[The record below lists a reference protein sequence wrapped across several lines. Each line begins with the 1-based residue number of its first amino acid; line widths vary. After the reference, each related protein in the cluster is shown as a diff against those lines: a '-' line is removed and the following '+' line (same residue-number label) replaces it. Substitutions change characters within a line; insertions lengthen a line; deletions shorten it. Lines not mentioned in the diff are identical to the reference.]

1 MSRERVLAALCVA
14 VVLAGGG
21 TVIARSGGEG
31 HAPAS
36 GIPSSQYWSRIL
48 FGSGDCEADK
58 GPDKDADRDAG
69 READH
74 DADAAGDRDADREGE
89 CEGGADPDAGP
100 GMLPVSNVLY
110 QGNTDERFLQLTR
123 QAAALDQTGHA
134 WRNAGPF
141 HGVRDIVGVGSGA
154 ELLGEVG
161 GIGTAMTVDP
171 NDKSG
176 NTVYLG
182 TIGGLYKSTNGG
194 KTVRNITE
202 GKVPREAVGAVAV
215 DPHNPKLLYLG
226 TGVSIFTLSDDAA
239 GTGVYVSRNGGKTWH
254 RPAANV
260 HGYGTNAIA
269 VNPNNHDV
277 LVGTNY
283 GLWRSTDEGRSFH
296 RVHLPDHAK
305 YGLGNWLASIAI
317 NPHKPREVTV
327 DVGYAF
333 GKKTY
338 NGKVL
343 APRNGLYRSENSGRT
358 FSYLASNKQLT
369 QPLASKDPLGR
380 ISLAYSP
387 APGGANVLW
396 ALVQDAGRAAGQHLT
411 IDTPVLPVS
420 VDGNSELLGLFRSN
434 DDGKTWSLQS
444 DAQTLTTALGTTN
457 GLAEYPLGYAEGV
470 QADYNN
476 WVLADGKDPNRVY
489 LGLEEAFTAEYHGP
503 TSTNLPLA
511 TTVTAIEKYANVCG
525 FLTYLTVGNGFP
537 CPSIIPAY
545 GGGTTHPDQHS
556 AAIAVTPHG
565 ERLYSGNDGGW
576 WVQDT
581 HPVTDTTGVLYP
593 GFDNSSWTSLN
604 APATVLPWDVTRLQ
618 DGSYLLALQDNGV
631 AHVMPNGRAYQVCGG
646 DGVYVFPGPNAHS
659 YYCGI
664 DGQTILGTTDDFKH
678 TIVVT
683 PQNNQVGATFLS
695 PWSVDRTNPNHL
707 IAAAGNVDQT
717 VDGMKSDT
725 FDPTY
730 TELLNSTWQTVYS
743 PPKPPH
749 GAWDSSAV
757 YTQGK
762 VSYVAMCSVCR
773 PSLSTDSAS
782 HPETVVSRIVTNV
795 KQNCQA
801 GLASS
806 KCWHMAASKGLPH
819 QQVSEIAVDPH
830 NPRTIYVGLRQMIV
844 MGASNKATGTQK
856 VMVSHDAGAT
866 FHDLSGNL
874 PRADV
879 HRLILRRGRLYAAT
893 DVGVFTAKAGSKR
906 WLRLGGNLPEVTFR
920 SMSLSLDG
928 KHLVL
933 GAYGRGVWD
942 YAFKR

>member
-1 MSRERVLAALCVA
+1 MSRHRVLATLSVA
-14 VVLAGGG
+14 VILVGAG
-21 TVIARSGGEG
+21 TVVARSGGGEG
-31 HAPAS
+31 HAPAI
-36 GIPSSQYWSRIL
+36 GIPSSEFWSQQL
-48 FGSGDCEADK
+48 YPK
-58 GPDKDADRDAG
+58 QTLGPRDDAD
-69 READH
+69 ADH
-74 DADAAGDRDADREGE
+74 DSDTDADADGDADSD
-89 CEGGADPDAGP
+89 GGGGDPDAGP
-100 GMLPVSNVLY
+100 GMIPVSNVLY
-110 QGNTDERFLQLTR
+110 QGNTDERFLHLTS
-123 QAAALDQTGHA
+123 QAAKLASTGAA
-134 WRNAGPF
+134 WRSVGPF
-141 HGVRDIVGVGSGA
+141 HGVADILGVGSGA
-154 ELLGEVG
+154 EELGKVG
-161 GIGTAMTVDP
+161 GIGTAMAVDP

-202 GKVPREAVGAVAV
+202 GKIAREAVGAVAI

-254 RPAANV
+254 HPAANV

-269 VNPNNHDV
+269 VDPKNGDV
-277 LVGTNY
+277 FVGTTY
-283 GLWRSTDEGRSFH
+283 GLWRSTDRGRSFH

-317 NPHKPREVTV
+317 NPFDPRELTV

-333 GKKTY
+333 GKKLY
-338 NGKVL
+338 GGKVL
-343 APRNGLYRSENSGRT
+343 APGNGLYRSNNYGRT
-358 FSYLASNKQLT
+358 FTYMASNKQLT

-380 ISLAYSP
+380 ISVAYSP
-387 APGGANVLW
+387 APGGKNIMW
-396 ALVQDAGRAAGQHLT
+396 ALVQDAGRAAGDHIT

-420 VDGNSELLGLFRSN
+420 VDGNSELNGLFRSN
-434 DDGKTWSLQS
+434 DDGKSWALQS

-489 LGLEEAFTAEYHGP
+489 LGLEEAFTGEYHG
-503 TSTNLPLA
+503 TTATNLPLLS
-511 TTVTAIEKYANVCG
+511 TFTAIEKYANICG
-525 FLTYLTVGNGFP
+525 FLTYFNTIPNSNGIA
-537 CPSIIPAY
+537 CPSVLPEY

-556 AAIAVTPHG
+556 AAIAVTAQG

-576 WVQDT
+576 WAQNT
-581 HPVTDTTGVLYP
+581 HAVTDTTGVLYP
-593 GFDNSSWTSLN
+593 GFNNSTWTSLN

-646 DGVYVFPGPNAHS
+646 DGVYVFPGANAHS

-678 TIVVT
+678 TINVT
-683 PQNNQVGATFLS
+683 PQDNQTGATFLS
-695 PWSVDRTNPNHL
+695 PWAVDRTNPNHL
-707 IAAAGNVDQT
+707 IAAAGNVDET
-717 VDGMKSDT
+717 TAGMKSNT
-725 FDPTY
+725 YDPTY
-730 TELLNSTWQTVYS
+730 EELLSSTWKTVYT
-743 PPKPPH
+743 PPKPPN
-749 GAWDSSAV
+749 GPWDSTAV
-757 YTQGK
+757 STRGK

-773 PSLSTDSAS
+773 PSLATDSAS
-782 HPETVVSRIVTNV
+782 KPTTVISKIVTNV
-795 KQNCQA
+795 KPHCAA

-806 KCWHMAASKGLPH
+806 ACWHMAASKGLPH
-819 QQVSEIAVDPH
+819 QQISEIAVDPH
-830 NPRTIYVGLRQMIV
+830 NPETIYVGLRQLIV
-844 MGASNKATGTQK
+844 MGASDKATGSQK
-856 VMVSHDAGAT
+856 VMVSHDGGNT

-879 HRLILRRGRLYAAT
+879 HRLILRAGRLYAAT
-893 DVGVFTAKAGSKR
+893 DVGVFTAKLGSR
-906 WLRLGGNLPEVTFR
+906 HWERFGTGLPEVTFR
-920 SMSLSLDG
+920 SMSLSADG

-942 YAFKR
+942 YAFKH